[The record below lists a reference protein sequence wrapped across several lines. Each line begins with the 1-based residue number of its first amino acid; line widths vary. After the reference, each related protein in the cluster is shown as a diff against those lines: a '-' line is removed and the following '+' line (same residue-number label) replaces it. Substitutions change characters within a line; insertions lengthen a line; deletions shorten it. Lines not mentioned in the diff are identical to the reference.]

1 MRVSALA
8 SGVGVVVPRAIAVP
22 RRVVRLKGYLLVLPA
37 VIYVLALLGFPLVLG
52 VWYSLT
58 DVTVVRDGR
67 FIGLKNFV
75 DAARDPT
82 FRLALRNTL
91 IIATV
96 ATAAKITL
104 SVALAFLLLG
114 AFRGRSVLR
123 TLFVLPWTIP
133 IALSTIAWKWMFHSQ
148 FSVVNWILLK
158 VGLIDQSI
166 QWLGTPVPAMFA
178 VILVSTWRAVPF
190 GAIVVMAGLTA
201 LPADVIDAA
210 RVDGANWWQRFKSV
224 IVPLI
229 APILFIAVLFDL
241 IFTLTELTVVFLLT
255 GGGPVDQ
262 TQVLANYALQVGING
277 TQLGEG
283 AAIALFMLPVL
294 LALTILALRMIARRE
309 GMA

>member
-1 MRVSALA
+1 MATIA
-8 SGVGVVVPRAIAVP
+8 SGVVVPRAIAQP
-22 RRVVRLKGYLLVLPA
+22 RRAVHLTGYLLVLPA
-37 VIYVLALLGFPLVLG
+37 VLYVLALLGFPLVLG
-52 VWYSLT
+52 IWYSLT
-58 DVTVVRDGR
+58 DATVARDGR

-75 DAARDPT
+75 DALADPT

-91 IIATV
+91 VIASV

-114 AFRGRSVLR
+114 AFRGRTFLR
-123 TLFVLPWTIP
+123 VLFVLPWTIP
-133 IALSTIAWKWMFHSQ
+133 IALSTYAWKWMFHSQ
-148 FSVVNWILLK
+148 FSVVNWLLLK

-166 QWLGTPVPAMFA
+166 QWLGTPIPAMVA

-210 RVDGANWWQRFKSV
+210 RVDGATWLQRFQRV

-262 TQVLANYALQVGING
+262 TQVLANYAYQVGVPG
-277 TQLGEG
+277 SQLGQG

-294 LALTILALRMIARRE
+294 LVLTVLALRTIARRE
-309 GMA
+309 GTA

>member
-1 MRVSALA
+1 MATLA
-8 SGVGVVVPRAIAVP
+8 SGVAVPRALALP
-22 RRVVRLKGYLLVLPA
+22 RRAVHFKGYLLVLPA
-37 VIYVLALLGFPLVLG
+37 VLYVLLLLGFPLVLG

-58 DVTVVRDGR
+58 DTTVARDGH

-75 DAARDPT
+75 DALKDPT
-82 FRLALRNTL
+82 FKLALRNTL
-91 IIATV
+91 IIALV

-104 SVALAFLLLG
+104 SVGLAFLLLG
-114 AFRGRSVLR
+114 AFRGRSLLR

-133 IALSTIAWKWMFHSQ
+133 VALSTIAWKWMFHSQ
-148 FSVVNWILLK
+148 FSVVNWIL
-158 VGLIDQSI
+158 VHIGVMDQGI

-201 LPADVIDAA
+201 LPAEVIDAA
-210 RVDGANWWQRFKSV
+210 RVDGASWLQRFVKV

-229 APILFIAVLFDL
+229 APILFIAILFDL
-241 IFTLTELTVVFLLT
+241 IFTLTELTVVYLLT

-262 TQVLANYALQVGING
+262 TQVLANYALQVGVPG
-277 TQLGEG
+277 SQLGEG

-294 LALTILALRMIARRE
+294 LLLTILALRTIARRE

>member
-1 MRVSALA
+1 MATLA
-8 SGVGVVVPRAIAVP
+8 RGMDVPRAIAVP
-22 RRVVRLKGYLLVLPA
+22 RRALRFKGYLLVLPA

-58 DVTVVRDGR
+58 DVTVVREGR

-75 DAARDPT
+75 DVVRDPT

-91 IIATV
+91 FIATV

-114 AFRGRSVLR
+114 AFRGRSILR

-133 IALSTIAWKWMFHSQ
+133 IALSTITWKWMFHSQ

-158 VGLIDQSI
+158 FGVIDQSI
-166 QWLGTPVPAMFA
+166 QWLGTPVPAMLA

-210 RVDGANWWQRFKSV
+210 RVDGATWMQRFLRV

-229 APILFIAVLFDL
+229 APILFIALLFDL
-241 IFTLTELTVVFLLT
+241 LFPLTALTVVFLLT
-255 GGGPVDQ
+255 AGGPVDQ
-262 TQVLANYALQVGING
+262 TQVLATYALQVGVPASR
-277 TQLGEG
+277 LG
-283 AAIALFMLPVL
+283 
-294 LALTILALRMIARRE
+294 R
-309 GMA
+309 

>member
-1 MRVSALA
+1 MATIA
-8 SGVGVVVPRAIAVP
+8 SGVVVGRSVALP
-22 RRVVRLKGYLLVLPA
+22 RRLGSLRGYLLVLPA
-37 VIYVLALLGFPLVLG
+37 VLYVLALLGFPLALG
-52 VWYSLT
+52 IWYSFT
-58 DVTVVRDGR
+58 DATVVRDGR
-67 FIGLKNFV
+67 FIGLKNFI

-91 IIATV
+91 IIAGV

-123 TLFVLPWTIP
+123 ALFVLPWTIP
-133 IALSTIAWKWMFHSQ
+133 VALSTIAWKWMFHSQ
-148 FSVVNWILLK
+148 FSVVNWLLLK
-158 VGLIDQSI
+158 IGLIDQSI
-166 QWLGTPVPAMFA
+166 QWLGTPFPAMFA

-210 RVDGANWWQRFKSV
+210 RVDGANWWERFQKV
-224 IVPLI
+224 IVPLL

-262 TQVLANYALQVGING
+262 TQVLANYALQVGVPG
-277 TQLGEG
+277 SQLGQG

-294 LALTILALRMIARRE
+294 LLLTIFALRTIGRRE
-309 GMA
+309 GTA

>member
-1 MRVSALA
+1 VRVSALA
-8 SGVGVVVPRAIAVP
+8 SGVGVVVPRVAAAP
-22 RRVVRLKGYLLVLPA
+22 RHATRLKGYLLVLPA
-37 VIYVLALLGFPLVLG
+37 VLYVLALLGFPLVLG

-58 DVTVVRDGR
+58 DATVVRDGR

-91 IIATV
+91 IIASI

-210 RVDGANWWQRFKSV
+210 RVDGASWWQRFKAV

-241 IFTLTELTVVFLLT
+241 IFTLTELTVVYLLT

-277 TQLGEG
+277 TQLGQG

-294 LALTILALRMIARRE
+294 LALTVMALRTIARRE
-309 GMA
+309 GIA

>member
-1 MRVSALA
+1 MAVLA
-8 SGVGVVVPRAIAVP
+8 RGMDVPRAIVIP
-22 RRVVRLKGYLLVLPA
+22 RRVARYKGYLLVLPA

-52 VWYSLT
+52 IWYSLT
-58 DVTVVRDGR
+58 DVTVARDGR

-75 DAARDPT
+75 DAWNDPT
-82 FRLALRNTL
+82 FKLAIRNTL
-91 IIATV
+91 IIAVV

-104 SVALAFLLLG
+104 SVALAFLMLG
-114 AFRGRSVLR
+114 AFRGRNLLR

-133 IALSTIAWKWMFHSQ
+133 IALSTLAWKWMFHSQ
-148 FSVVNWILLK
+148 FSVVNWLLIQA
-158 VGLIDQSI
+158 GLIDHNI
-166 QWLGTPVPAMFA
+166 QWLGTSVPAMFA

-210 RVDGANWWQRFKSV
+210 RVDGANWWQRFQRV

-229 APILFIAVLFDL
+229 APILFIALLFDL

-255 GGGPVDQ
+255 GGGPIDQ
-262 TQVLANYALQVGING
+262 TQVLANYALQVGVSG
-277 TQLGEG
+277 TQLGQG

-294 LALTILALRMIARRE
+294 LVLTILALRHIAHRE
-309 GMA
+309 GVA